1 MFKVI
6 RTKGETPK
14 KIYKHKGING
24 TFAAENKNMY
34 KRESGSNDRNSG
46 KPRGGKPFT
55 KTTAAKKTGGSGPR
69 GGKSFDKPAGK
80 GFGDK
85 KPYGK
90 TTRSES
96 SSFDKGPRK
105 GFSDRKPADGRP
117 RFGESDA
124 SKSYDR
130 APRNT
135 RSYGEEKTS
144 GYSDGKSSGPR
155 SNFRDKDG
163 SKPFDRAPRKT
174 RSYGEDSPRAGY
186 AGRKPSG
193 PRSNFR
199 DKDDSSSSDRVP
211 RKTRSY
217 GEEKPGGYAGRK
229 PTGSRT
235 SFRDKDEAKAFDKT
249 PRKTRSYGEDK
260 PSLGPKKG
268 PRSTNPYNRTPRKS
282 ATPEGDKPARFGDRR
297 VTREEGESRR
307 ASKSFTFND
316 DKLKSRSGRGPRKG
330 DVFVEKKKGQK
341 DDTPQVGNIRLNR
354 YIANAGVCSRREADD
369 LILAGLVTVNGV
381 AIEEMGYQV
390 KPTDDVRYNGERLSR
405 EKKVYILLN
414 KPKDAITTADDPE
427 GRRTVMQL
435 FGNELGERIYPVGR
449 LDRNTTGVL
458 LFTNDGDLAQ
468 RLMHPKYEMKKVYK
482 ATLDKTFKGED
493 MWQLTNGVELE
504 DGFIKPDAIAYP
516 NAKDKKEVGI
526 EIHSG
531 KNHVIHRIFESLGY
545 KVDKLDRALYGGLTK
560 GKLKRGE
567 WRELT
572 EKEVGTLKRTLKLS

>member
-1 MFKVI
+1 
-6 RTKGETPK
+6 
-14 KIYKHKGING
+14 
-24 TFAAENKNMY
+24 MY

-46 KPRGGKPFT
+46 KPRGGKPFV
-55 KTTAAKKTGGSGPR
+55 KTTAAKKTGSSSPR
-69 GGKSFDKPAGK
+69 SGKSFDKPAGK

-90 TTRSES
+90 TTRGDSA
-96 SSFDKGPRK
+96 SFDKGPRK
-105 GFSDRKPADGRP
+105 SFSDRKPSEGRP

-124 SKSYDR
+124 SKSFDR
-130 APRNT
+130 APRKT
-135 RSYGEEKTS
+135 RSFGEDKS
-144 GYSDGKSSGPR
+144 RGYSDRKPAGTR
-155 SNFRDKDG
+155 SNFRDKDD
-163 SKPFDRAPRKT
+163 SKSFDRAPRKTRSFGEDRPTGKPYSERKPSGTRSNFRDKDDSNSFDRAPRKT
-174 RSYGEDSPRAGY
+174 RSYGDEKPGGY
-186 AGRKPSG
+186 SERKPTG
-193 PRSNFR
+193 TRSNFR
-199 DKDDSSSSDRVP
+199 DKDDS
-211 RKTRSY
+211 K
-217 GEEKPGGYAGRK
+217 
-229 PTGSRT
+229 
-235 SFRDKDEAKAFDKT
+235 SFEKT
-249 PRKTRSYGEDK
+249 PRKTRSFGDEK
-260 PSLGPKKG
+260 PAFDAKKG
-268 PRSTNPYNRTPRKS
+268 PRSTNPYNRAPRKS
-282 ATPEGDKPARFGDRR
+282 ASADGDKPTRFGDRKN
-297 VTREEGESRR
+297 TREEGTESRR
-307 ASKSFTFND
+307 ATKSFTYAQD
-316 DKLKSRSGRGPRKG
+316 DKPRSRSGRGPRKG
-330 DVFVEKKKGQK
+330 DTFVEKKKAQK
-341 DDTPQVGNIRLNR
+341 DETPQSGNVRVNR

-414 KPKDAITTADDPE
+414 KPKDAITTSEDPE

-482 ATLDKTFKGED
+482 ATLNKTFKGED

-504 DGFIKPDAIAYP
+504 DGFIKPDAVAYP
-516 NAKDKKEVGI
+516 NAKDKTEVGI

-531 KNHVIHRIFESLGY
+531 KNHIIHRIFESLGY

-572 EKEVGTLKRTLKLS
+572 EKEVNVLKRLLKLA